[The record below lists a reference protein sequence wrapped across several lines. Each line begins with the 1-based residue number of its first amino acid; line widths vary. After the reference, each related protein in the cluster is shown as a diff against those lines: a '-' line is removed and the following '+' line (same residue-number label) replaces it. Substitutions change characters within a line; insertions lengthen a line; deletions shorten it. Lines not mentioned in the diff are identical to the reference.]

1 MLYAPP
7 SKRICT
13 VASGAPG
20 ELHISHHLPTSA
32 LLSWTPVPEN
42 LQNDSN
48 TGYTVY
54 VMGPESIQEI
64 PVIDANATSY
74 EVSGLRP
81 YTKYTFSVSAMTGVG
96 TGPAKSVSSTTPQGG
111 K

>member
-54 VMGPESIQEI
+54 VMGP
-64 PVIDANATSY
+64 VIDANATSY

-81 YTKYTFSVSAMTGVG
+81 YTKYTFGVSAMTGVG